1 MYPALRQHVRHG
13 VTWVPE
19 SSECPPRDLL
29 PMPVAASDSVNLQLA
44 PDGAEVGPGRLVP
57 RHSSRRCTG
66 NKFFQPTLVPVRRQR
81 PTYACGGRRVQI
93 LMNGSQGDQTTNEW
107 IRAGRLRF
115 LAWPSFD
122 RHQFRTIIDMTSES
136 LSTSVRNAYRHR
148 QKSAPRRTS
157 AHRYQNGVFVRR
169 PDTQNSSTVAD
180 FVALRECRFADY
192 DAGAHITLH
201 AVARCAVIRLGK
213 RTDGTQLV

>member
-29 PMPVAASDSVNLQLA
+29 SMPVAASDSVNLQLA
-44 PDGAEVGPGRLVP
+44 PDGAEVGPGRLYVP

-81 PTYACGGRRVQI
+81 PTYACGGRRVRI

-148 QKSAPRRTS
+148 QKSAPSWLAHQNPDDHLVQVPRTS
-157 AHRYQNGVFVRR
+157 KQQRLLPNI
-169 PDTQNSSTVAD
+169 SSGGAD
-180 FVALRECRFADY
+180 LPILMQPQQPAAGF
-192 DAGAHITLH
+192 AGA
-201 AVARCAVIRLGK
+201 
-213 RTDGTQLV
+213 Q